1 MSVCLSELTLSQE
14 VDFDRSRLSQKL
26 VVYLALIGERVLR
39 LCLIQ
44 PERFLFLQTNI
55 EILFNSYGDT
65 QVWEGS
71 RFKNNKTKK
80 IFFVISNSNNKSHYS
95 SCVWIKTMMFYFQF
109 ISSLLF
115 SVWLKT
121 WNKKFKHKRNLGLA
135 GNLM

>member
-1 MSVCLSELTLSQE
+1 M
-14 VDFDRSRLSQKL
+14 DRSRLSQKL

-71 RFKNNKTKK
+71 GFKNNERK
-80 IFFVISNSNNKSHYS
+80 
-95 SCVWIKTMMFYFQF
+95 
-109 ISSLLF
+109 
-115 SVWLKT
+115 
-121 WNKKFKHKRNLGLA
+121 
-135 GNLM
+135 